1 LKQIIQSPKS
11 GKLELAEV
19 PAPAIQAGCVLVRN
33 AYSVVS
39 PGTERLMMDFARK
52 SMLGKARSRPDLV
65 RQVVRKVRN
74 DGPLAAYRIAM
85 SRLETPQSLGYSC
98 AGVVEAVGE
107 GESEFAPG
115 DHVACAGAGYAN
127 HAEFVVVPEN
137 LVVPV
142 PRGLDL
148 ERAAFA
154 TIGAIA
160 LQGLRIAGPTLGEVG
175 VVIGLGLIGQLALQM
190 LRANGCRVLGIDVN
204 AERVDEALGHGA
216 EWAYTSGSIPGSWI
230 DVATAGY
237 GADFA
242 LVTAAASTAAPI
254 HQAAEL
260 CRRKGRVVLVG
271 MMPMELER
279 RTFYEKELELRMSTS
294 YGPGRY
300 DRSYEENGLDYPL
313 PYVRWTEN
321 RNLRSFLTLVASG
334 AVDPGKL
341 RTTEVPFAEAE
352 AAYEALAQGRNPSV
366 AVIFRYDDAPDAR
379 REIPLTTARDAVG
392 SERLGISVLG
402 AGNYARGMLLP
413 LLAARRGVGLRHVI
427 AVTGAEARHAAE
439 RFGVASCGTDPALAL
454 GDDVHLVVIATRHD
468 SHAELAEQAL
478 RAGKAVWVEKPL
490 ALDSQGIDRIV
501 EAVGDTGGF
510 LTMGFNRRFSAHAR
524 AIRVAFEQRTG
535 PLSIHYTVAAGA
547 PPPSSWVMDPREGG
561 GRIVGEA
568 CHFVDLCTFL
578 LGELPRWVFARRLS
592 PDPKRDDSTVILLQY
607 PSGSLATIEYLAR
620 TQPDL
625 PKERFEVSGEGRTAR
640 CENFRLTRINGAKAV
655 RTLNQDKGQ
664 EHAIEEVIAA
674 VRSGAPSPFSLDEV
688 VSVTLAT
695 FAAEESIR
703 TGQAV
708 DLESFADAGRG
719 ER

>member
-1 LKQIIQSPKS
+1 MKQILQSPKS
-11 GKLELAEV
+11 GRLQLAEV
-19 PAPAIQAGCVLVRN
+19 PAPAVLAGCVLVRN

-39 PGTERLMMDFARK
+39 PGTERLMMEFARK
-52 SMLGKARSRPDLV
+52 SVLGKARSRPDLV
-65 RQVVRKVRN
+65 RQVARKMRN
-74 DGPLAAYRIAM
+74 DGPLATYRAAM

-107 GESEFAPG
+107 GVSEFAPG

-137 LVVPV
+137 LVAPV

-175 VVIGLGLIGQLALQM
+175 VVIGLGLIGQLTAQM

-204 AERVDEALGHGA
+204 PGRVEEALEQGA
-216 EWAYTSGSIPGSWI
+216 EWAYASGKIPESWI

-242 LVTAAASTAAPI
+242 LVTAAASSAAPI

-260 CRRKGRVVLVG
+260 CRLKGRVVLVG

-279 RTFYEKELELRMSTS
+279 RTFYDKELELRMSTS

-300 DRSYEENGLDYPL
+300 DRSYEEVGLDYPL

-321 RNLRSFLTLVASG
+321 RNLRSFLALAESG
-334 AVDPGKL
+334 TVDPGKL
-341 RTTEVPFAEAE
+341 QTTGVPFAEAE
-352 AAYEALAQGRNPSV
+352 SAYEALAEGRNPSV

-379 REIPLTTARDAVG
+379 REIPLTPVRDAVG
-392 SERLGISVLG
+392 SRPLGVSMFG

-413 LLAARRGVGLRHVI
+413 LLAQQRGIALRHVI
-427 AVTGAEARHAAE
+427 AAAGSEARDAAE
-439 RFGVASCGTDPALAL
+439 RFGFAACGTDPALAL

-490 ALDSQGIDRIV
+490 ALDAQGITRVV
-501 EAVGDTGGF
+501 EAVRETGGF
-510 LTMGFNRRFSAHAR
+510 LTVGFNRRFSAHAR
-524 AIRVAFEQRTG
+524 AIRSAFEQRTG

-547 PPPSSWVMDPREGG
+547 PPPDSWVMDPREGG
-561 GRIVGEA
+561 GRIVGEV
-568 CHFVDLCTFL
+568 CHFVDLCTYL
-578 LGELPRWVFARRLS
+578 QGELPRSVFARRLS
-592 PDPKRDDSTVILLQY
+592 ADPTRDDSTVILLQY
-607 PSGSLATIEYLAR
+607 PSGSLATIEYLSR

-640 CENFRLTRINGAKAV
+640 CENFRLTRINDAKAA

-664 EHAIEEVIAA
+664 KRAIEEVVTA
-674 VRSGAPSPFSLDEV
+674 VRRGAASPITVDEV
-688 VSVTLAT
+688 VSATLAT

-708 DLESFADAGRG
+708 DLESFACAGG
-719 ER
+719 FEQ